1 MQGSVGLPTWDKT
14 MPNNPTVKSLS
25 GDFAELKNSVAAIAN
40 AVSQLT
46 AAFTEPAKSETKV
59 TQTKGKQAKSERPN
73 DIKQAAYWDGKTFK
87 VIPYVKGKG
96 PKSSK
101 VLIKKHKDT
110 EKGGV
115 CMTRVNGHTFMAKR
129 TNGDK
134 TLMTKAMEAALTS

>member
-1 MQGSVGLPTWDKT
+1 

-25 GDFAELKNSVAAIAN
+25 ADFAELKNSVAAIAN

-59 TQTKGKQAKSERPN
+59 SKSKANKPDGKRPN
-73 DIKQAAYWDGKTFK
+73 DIKQAAYWDGEAFK

-101 VLIKKHKDT
+101 VLIAKHKDA
-110 EKGGV
+110 ENGGV

-129 TNGDK
+129 TNGKK
-134 TLMTKAMEAALTS
+134 TPMTKAMEAALTS